1 MLVPA
6 LLHSYWPIAVWGATL
21 LCMGYTAGWLIARR
35 VSRQRVA
42 RDTELAL
49 ARLREVAA
57 SVAEGVGSH
66 ATRVLEITSEVD
78 ATRADGVPSLN
89 EIIRDS
95 LADVV
100 LANELLQEQLKGATD
115 RLERQAAEIEAQAAA
130 ARIDALTGLCNRRGF
145 EEELNRRYAEW
156 LRQGRVCS
164 LLLID
169 LALFRGVDDRNGH
182 RASDDVLRALGRLL
196 PCAIREMDVA
206 IRYGAQEFAII
217 LPGTNV
223 HEALAAAE
231 RLRSTLVEAVLKL
244 SRENVHVLVSVG
256 VAQVQYEVG
265 VTRFVARA
273 EAALSAAKATGRD
286 STFFHDGK
294 TCLSA
299 EQVPPADANAEIA
312 SARAVVRKSD

>member
-6 LLHSYWPIAVWGATL
+6 VINSYWPIAVWGATL
-21 LCMGYTAGWLIARR
+21 LCLGYTAGWLITRG
-35 VSRQRVA
+35 VSRQRA
-42 RDTELAL
+42 AHDTELAL
-49 ARLREVAA
+49 TRLREVAA
-57 SVAEGVGSH
+57 RVAEGVGSD

-78 ATRADGVPSLN
+78 ATRAAGVPSLN

-100 LANELLQEQLKGATD
+100 LANELLQEQLKGAQA
-115 RLERQAAEIEAQAAA
+115 RLARQAAEIEAQAAA
-130 ARIDALTGLCNRRGF
+130 ARTDALTGLCNRRGF

-169 LALFRGVDDRNGH
+169 LALFKGVNDRHGH

-217 LPGTNV
+217 LPGTSL

-231 RLRSTLVEAVLKL
+231 RIRPMLVEAVLKL

-265 VTRFVARA
+265 VLKFVARA

-286 STFFHDGK
+286 STVFHDGK
-294 TCLSA
+294 GCLSA
-299 EQVPPADANAEIA
+299 EQAPPADANAVILPSPA
-312 SARAVVRKSD
+312 AIRKTD